1 MPVDASIPLAARPF
15 SLGNAFGEAFA
26 QGTALRAQ
34 QENADMLRETR
45 KAEVETRRLAAE
57 KAKQDAADREASDEA
72 IRQGG
77 GVRGATLA
85 WATQKAPHALPG
97 LTEFFDKSD
106 KSAAE
111 IKKLTG
117 ELNNARLNH
126 LGHLSENVLAHGATP
141 EAVQTGLALYAEQ
154 FPDEAEQAQ
163 ALGAKMQQMAPPQI
177 KGFLEQQRDAAPY
190 WQERQQKSAERGPT
204 KVSPGE
210 IVLGPDNQPVY
221 TAPAKQTFQA
231 KDVMLDGKRANVN
244 FDPGTGKYTDTSG
257 QDVSTRVTPIPP
269 ASVIINNQRQQGATM
284 PEFALT
290 DARPIGP
297 DGNKPDQTIRMTP
310 NGLYQAAQSYIASGQ
325 YPPTGRGT
333 DPISVAQ
340 REAINAKVGAIASA
354 TGMDVPTLR
363 AFYKSNASSLAQ
375 TQKSMDAVQA
385 FMTTADRNS
394 ELLTSAIKQIPESGI
409 PLLNQS
415 LRSFAKNVAGD
426 PKMAKAATYLQSVAN
441 EYARI
446 VSQPNLS
453 GQLTDSARKEAEA
466 LLDPKA
472 TVQQMIASVEAL
484 RAEGNNR
491 VLSLGEQISKIGAR
505 MQPGAAGHAADMAAA
520 APAAGVT
527 IRARDPQGNI
537 HEAAAGTK
545 LPDGWVKVGG

>member
-1 MPVDASIPLAARPF
+1 MPLDPSIPLSARTF
-15 SLGNAFGEAFA
+15 SIGNAFGEAFA
-26 QGTALRAQ
+26 QGTQMRAQLENANALREA
-34 QENADMLRETR
+34 R
-45 KAEVETRRLAAE
+45 KSEVEKRRIEADRLRQE
-57 KAKQDAADREASDEA
+57 AADRAAADA
-72 IRQGG
+72 AMQAGG
-77 GVRGATLA
+77 GIREQVLA
-85 WATQKAPHALPG
+85 NALRNAPHAVPA

-111 IKKLTG
+111 IKKLNAD
-117 ELNNARLNH
+117 LNNARLNH
-126 LGHLSENVLAHGATP
+126 LGHLSENVLKLGGTP
-141 EAVQTGLALYAEQ
+141 DAVSAGLQFYAEQ
-154 FPDEAEQAQ
+154 FPDEAPQVAQ
-163 ALGAKMQQMAPPQI
+163 MAERLKTLAPPQV
-177 KGFLEQQRDAAPY
+177 KSFLEQQRDAAPY
-190 WQERQQKSAERGPT
+190 WQERQQKTAERGPT

-210 IVLGPDNQPVY
+210 GIQDPSTGAFSVPV
-221 TAPAKQTFQA
+221 PKEPSFQA

-284 PEFALT
+284 PDFALT

-297 DGNKPDQTIRMTP
+297 DGNKPDPTIRMTP
-310 NGLYQAAQSYIASGQ
+310 NGLYQAAQAYIASGQ

-333 DPISVAQ
+333 DAISVAQ

-394 ELLTSAIKQIPESGI
+394 ELLTGAIQQIPESGI
-409 PLLNQS
+409 PLLNQP
-415 LRSFAKNVAGD
+415 LRSFAKNVSGD
-426 PKMAKAATYLQSVAN
+426 PKMAKAATYLQSVSN

-446 VSQPNLS
+446 ISQPNLS

-484 RAEGNNR
+484 RSEGNNR
-491 VLSLGEQISKIGAR
+491 VLSLGEQIGKIGAR
-505 MQPGAAGHAADMAAA
+505 MQRPGAAATSSTESESLAHR
-520 APAAGVT
+520 VW
-527 IRARDPQGNI
+527 R
-537 HEAAAGTK
+537 
-545 LPDGWVKVGG
+545 VGGEIGPEPK